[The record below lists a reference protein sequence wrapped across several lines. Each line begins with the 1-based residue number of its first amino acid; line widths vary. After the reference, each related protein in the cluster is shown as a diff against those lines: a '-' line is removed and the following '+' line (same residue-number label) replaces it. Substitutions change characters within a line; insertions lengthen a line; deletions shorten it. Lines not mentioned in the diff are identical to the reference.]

1 MISASARRSI
11 SVTRLVGLPLKAIW
25 RRFPNSVPR
34 SAPARLA
41 ASTATCWSRSFM
53 VGLNFQATTRAALT
67 ARRPG
72 DFLNGMRP
80 KPVPRSILLV
90 VSGVCQGSQGP
101 GGWGYVA
108 CFPTGLE
115 RQGQGAADETTA
127 NRMGLTATIAGFKP
141 LGGKDRGMPV
151 RVVSGSQSLV
161 DGA

>member
-41 ASTATCWSRSFM
+41 VSSATCWSRSFM
-53 VGLNFQATTRAALT
+53 VGLNFQATTRGALT

-72 DFLNGMRP
+72 DFLNGMPP

-101 GGWGYVA
+101 GGGGYVA

-127 NRMGLTATIAGFKP
+127 NRMEITATIEGFQS

-151 RVVSGSQSLV
+151 GRIEAAQ
-161 DGA
+161 A